1 MLGRRMTLWS
11 GLATAATVVLFL
23 AAACAR
29 STPDVQRGTAA
40 APTPANGWQA
50 LLQNTP
56 FPYSIPLPPP
66 TPTILDG
73 TYAKEELRE
82 PSVAPCKR
90 CPDYNPEAGVWKL
103 NLDRGVFRIWHQG
116 TGWRSIGSFTTFYDQ
131 TARQRV
137 DPLVLFND
145 PYCPGVVG
153 LYNWRREDGQLIL
166 EVVGDTCS
174 MGLRAVNISSLP
186 WLSCQPPTTE
196 AGTTDHWPKLPGC
209 E

>member
-1 MLGRRMTLWS
+1 MLRKRTTLWS
-11 GLATAATVVLFL
+11 GLAAVTTVALFL

-29 STPDVQRGTAA
+29 PTPGVQHGTAA

-50 LLQNTP
+50 LLQSTP

-66 TPTILDG
+66 APTILDG
-73 TYAKEELRE
+73 TYTKEELRE

-90 CPDYNPEAGVWKL
+90 CPDYSPEAGVWKL
-103 NLDRGVFRIWHQG
+103 SLDRGVFRVWHQG

-131 TARQRV
+131 TGRQRV
-137 DPLVLFND
+137 DQLVLFND

-166 EVVGDTCS
+166 EPVGDTCS
-174 MGLRAVNISSLP
+174 MGLRAVNMTSLP

-196 AGTTDHWPKLPGC
+196 AGITDHWPKPPGC